1 MAVSEGNPAAGSAL
15 QRVMLTRYSSAL
27 TLASDDI

>member
-1 MAVSEGNPAAGSAL
+1 MAVSEGNTAAGSAF
-15 QRVMLTRYSSAL
+15 QRVMLTHYSSAT